1 MDSGNIYR
9 DYAAMCAEFREGMQF
24 LEEEDYTS
32 ALEAFAKADIKTS
45 RDDVYKNKYR
55 SYHGV
60 MLLKTGHLNG
70 MDMCRQAASGECHD
84 GDVFYNLAQAELKR
98 GNRRAAIMA
107 LHQGIEIDDTHP
119 DLNRMRQKIG
129 ARRCC
134 VLTFLDRDHFLN
146 RLLGK
151 LTYNPMSKA

>member
-1 MDSGNIYR
+1 MDSDNIYR
-9 DYAAMCAEFREGMQF
+9 DYAAMCAEFRQGMQF
-24 LEEEDYTS
+24 LTERNFPS
-32 ALEAFAKADIKTS
+32 ALEAFARADLNTG
-45 RDDVYKNKYR
+45 RDEVYKNKYR

-70 MDMCRQAASGECHD
+70 MDLCRQAASLECHD

-98 GNRRAAIMA
+98 GNRRLAITA
-107 LHQGIEIDDTHP
+107 LHQGLEVDETHP
-119 DLNRMRQKIG
+119 DLQGMQREIG

-134 VLTFLDRDHFLN
+134 VLSFLDRDHFLN

-151 LTYNPMSKA
+151 LTYHPFDKS